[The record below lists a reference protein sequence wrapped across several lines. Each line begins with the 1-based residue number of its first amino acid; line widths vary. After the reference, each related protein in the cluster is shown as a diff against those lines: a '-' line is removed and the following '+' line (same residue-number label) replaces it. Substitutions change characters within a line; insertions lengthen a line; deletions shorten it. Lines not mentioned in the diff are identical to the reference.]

1 MPNIQDGTA
10 EFEVK
15 DMRYKAIVDLLYP
28 VGTIVPV
35 ANNSTPAFTK
45 YGTWEKCA
53 SGRVLQ
59 GVKAGES
66 PGTDVEA
73 GLPNITG
80 YFYNQG
86 GKEFSRNADGTYSDP
101 FYPTGG
107 AQVGNQTSS
116 GAGGVVWNF
125 DASKSNEIYG
135 NSDTVQPSAHL
146 VVFWKRIE

>member
-1 MPNIQDGTA
+1 MKNIQDGTA

-15 DMRYKAIVDLLYP
+15 DMRYKAIVDLIYP

-35 ANNSTPAFTK
+35 ANDSTPIFTK

-53 SGRVLQ
+53 AGRVLQ
-59 GVKAGES
+59 GTKEGES

-86 GKEFSRNADGTYSDP
+86 AKELSRNGEGTYSDP
-101 FYPTGG
+101 FYPTVG
-107 AQVGNQTSS
+107 AQLGGQTSS
-116 GAGGVVWNF
+116 GTTGVIWNF

-135 NSDTVQPSAHL
+135 NSDTVQPPAHL
-146 VVFWKRIE
+146 VVFWKRIK